1 MTFSDKVKRVRAKL
15 QLSQAQLADK
25 LNVSVVS
32 VNRWESKGVEPQF
45 LVRARFDEF
54 CQENAIVFEDTNV

>member
-1 MTFSDKVKRVRAKL
+1 MTFSDKVKKLRAKL

-25 LNVSVVS
+25 LKVSVVS
-32 VNRWESKGVEPQF
+32 VNRWESKGIEPQF

-54 CQENAIVFEDTNV
+54 CKENGFEFKD

>member
-15 QLSQAQLADK
+15 QLSQAQLAEK
-25 LNVSVVS
+25 LKVSVVS
-32 VNRWESKGVEPQF
+32 VNRWESKGIEPQF

-54 CQENAIVFEDTNV
+54 CKENGIEFDN

>member
-1 MTFSDKVKRVRAKL
+1 MTFSYKVKQVRAKL

-32 VNRWESKGVEPQF
+32 VNRWESKGIEPKF
-45 LVRARFDEF
+45 LVRARFDNF
-54 CQENAIVFEDTNV
+54 CKESGIVFDNEED